1 MSRLVNVKCESKVNP
16 INVDT
21 KTPGFSW
28 QIKSD
33 ERNIFQES
41 YRIIVKKG
49 NVIIWDSGEKKSS
62 STFGRSL
69 VKVNS
74 TL

>member
-41 YRIIVKKG
+41 
-49 NVIIWDSGEKKSS
+49 
-62 STFGRSL
+62 
-69 VKVNS
+69 
-74 TL
+74 